1 MSFEINGNKIIINK
15 PLVDVEEAFDLANE
29 LNKIIDKELEN
40 IIINMQNAHTL
51 PSIIIGKLMVLKETG
66 INIDIIIYD
75 DFTYTLFNDLGL
87 TSFFNVKLSKK

>member
-1 MSFEINGNKIIINK
+1 MSFEIDGNKIIINK

-29 LNKIIDKELEN
+29 LNKIIEKELEN

>member
-1 MSFEINGNKIIINK
+1 MSFEIDGNKIIINK